1 MNYNIFLLILLPYL
15 GIAQGNCLLYPKD
28 SPCRKACE
36 LCEQASHF
44 YQGSRQALELRDQ
57 AIAICPEFAY
67 AWSENSVAYLK
78 RGDYHKWRSLID
90 SAVKYD
96 PISWLGYRGA
106 CSYEFIHDYDGALTD
121 FIQLESIKKG
131 HLGYNANGDYP
142 IRTLMGLCYR
152 DKGDLAEALKQITHS
167 IDENFKNG
175 AVGTYDYL
183 HRAVTYMK
191 LNQWNLALEDLQLQF
206 NNYPQFPDTYYY
218 LSLVYIQNNDRA
230 QALTQLQ
237 KAKSLYTKNHRADP
251 YVIMPDQIFE
261 SDIDEKIEEV
271 QSLLTR

>member
-1 MNYNIFLLILLPYL
+1 
-15 GIAQGNCLLYPKD
+15 
-28 SPCRKACE
+28 
-36 LCEQASHF
+36 
-44 YQGSRQALELRDQ
+44 
-57 AIAICPEFAY
+57 
-67 AWSENSVAYLK
+67 
-78 RGDYHKWRSLID
+78 
-90 SAVKYD
+90 
-96 PISWLGYRGA
+96 
-106 CSYEFIHDYDGALTD
+106 
-121 FIQLESIKKG
+121 
-131 HLGYNANGDYP
+131 
-142 IRTLMGLCYR
+142 MGLCYR